1 MHPKPFPKVFP
12 PEFPLELQNVI
23 LTLLRDLCV
32 QHFPLAQQPTNN
44 GRPLLLHTHPCDTLV
59 LRTYGATLSLSKS
72 TQSLIAIPLGGLGEF
87 GMNMMALRLGDDI
100 IVIDAGMMFPE
111 SELLGVDL
119 VIPDTTYLKQ
129 NRANVR
135 AIVLTHGHEDHI
147 GALPYILRDLN
158 VPVYGTRFTLALVKK
173 RLAEAN
179 LLDSTTLREVM
190 PGRLIEIGP
199 YEIEFIPVTHSTIDC
214 VALAVR
220 TPLGVIIHTGD
231 FKIDQTP
238 VGGAPFDLHSF
249 ARYGNEGVL
258 ALFSDSTNVER
269 PGFTPSERAI
279 VPRIEELCR
288 SAPRRVILSCFASSI
303 HRIQQVIDIASRVG
317 RKIAFVGRSMV
328 DNVEIAHDLEYL
340 RIPDGMVVRPQDI
353 RTFDPRRIIILASGS
368 QAEPMSSLSR
378 IAVDN
383 HRFVSVDESDTVILS
398 ARIIPGNEKAI
409 FRMLDHMFRRR
420 ALVYYDNNAGTIHV
434 SGHAS
439 QEEQK
444 LVLQLVKPKYFIP
457 VHGEYRHL
465 FRHAALAHQLGC
477 VSSEILLLENGQTI
491 EFTEDGARRRDP
503 VTSGRVL
510 VDSGSLEEIE
520 EVVIRDRKHLSEDGV
535 VVPIIAIDKRTGR
548 METVPEI
555 VTRGMFSDNGTELMA
570 GARDVILKT
579 VEQSN
584 AEEKGDWS
592 VIKEKIRVD
601 LKRYIN
607 KHTSKRPLILPVIL
621 EV

>member
-1 MHPKPFPKVFP
+1 LTKP
-12 PEFPLELQNVI
+12 L
-23 LTLLRDLCV
+23 
-32 QHFPLAQQPTNN
+32 
-44 GRPLLLHTHPCDTLV
+44 
-59 LRTYGATLSLSKS
+59 
-72 TQSLIAIPLGGLGEF
+72 QSLFAIPLGGLGEF
-87 GMNMMALRLGDDI
+87 GMNMMALRYGEDI

-119 VIPDTTYLKQ
+119 VIPDITYLKQ
-129 NRANVR
+129 NRQHVR

-173 RLAEAN
+173 RITEAG
-179 LLDSTTLREVM
+179 LLDSTTLREVI
-190 PGRLIEIGP
+190 PGRRIEIGP
-199 YEIEFIPVTHSTIDC
+199 YEIEMIPVTHSTIDC

-220 TPLGVIIHTGD
+220 TPIGVIIHTGD
-231 FKIDQTP
+231 FKIDHTP
-238 VGGAPFDLHSF
+238 VGGAGFDIHTF

-269 PGFTPSERAI
+269 PGITPSERAV
-279 VPRIEELCR
+279 VPRIEELAR

-317 RKIAFVGRSMV
+317 RKVAFVGRSMV

-340 RIPDGMVVRPQDI
+340 RIPDGMVVRSQDI
-353 RTFDPRRIIILASGS
+353 RAFDPRKIIIMASGS

-383 HRFVSVDESDTVILS
+383 HRFVSVDENDTVILS
-398 ARIIPGNEKAI
+398 SRIIPGNEKAI

-420 ALVYYDNNAGTIHV
+420 ALVYYDNSAGVIHV

-465 FRHAALAHQLGC
+465 FRHAALAHQLGV
-477 VSSEILLLENGQTI
+477 VSGEILLLENGQNI
-491 EFTEDGARRRDP
+491 EFTEDGVHRRDP
-503 VTSGRVL
+503 VTAGRVL

-520 EVVIRDRKHLSEDGV
+520 EVVVRERKHLSEDGV
-535 VVPIIAIDKRTGR
+535 VVPIIAIDKHTGKL
-548 METVPEI
+548 ESQPEI
-555 VTRGMFSDNGTELMA
+555 VSRGFMSDNGSDLVA
-570 GARDVILKT
+570 GARDIVLRTINT
-579 VEQSN
+579 SN
-584 AEEKGDWS
+584 AEERADWS

-601 LKRYIN
+601 LKRYIS
-607 KHTSKRPLILPVIL
+607 KQTSKRPLILPVIL

>member
-1 MHPKPFPKVFP
+1 
-12 PEFPLELQNVI
+12 
-23 LTLLRDLCV
+23 
-32 QHFPLAQQPTNN
+32 
-44 GRPLLLHTHPCDTLV
+44 
-59 LRTYGATLSLSKS
+59 LSKPS
-72 TQSLIAIPLGGLGEF
+72 QSLTAIPLGGLGEF

-119 VIPDTTYLKQ
+119 VIPDITYLKQ
-129 NRANVR
+129 NRAYVR

-173 RLAEAN
+173 RLDEAG
-179 LLDSTTLREVM
+179 LLKSTTLREVT
-190 PGRLIEIGP
+190 PGGRLVEIGP
-199 YEIEFIPVTHSTIDC
+199 FEIEFIPVTHSTIDC

-238 VGGAPFDLHSF
+238 VGGAPFDLHAF
-249 ARYGNEGVL
+249 ARYGHEGVL

-269 PGFTPSERAI
+269 PGFTGSERNV

-303 HRIQQVIDIASRVG
+303 HRIQQVIDIAARVG
-317 RKIAFVGRSMV
+317 RKVAFVGRSMV
-328 DNVEIAHDLEYL
+328 DNVEIAHSLEYL

-353 RTFDPRRIIILASGS
+353 RGFDPKRLVILASGS

-383 HRFVSVDESDTVILS
+383 HRFVSVDENDSVILS

-420 ALVYYDNNAGTIHV
+420 ALVYYDNSAGTIHV

-457 VHGEYRHL
+457 IHGEYRHL
-465 FRHAALAHQLGC
+465 FRHAALAYQLGC
-477 VSSEILLLENGQTI
+477 VTGEILVLEDGHTL
-491 EFTEDGARRRDP
+491 EFTEDGAFRRDP
-503 VTSGRVL
+503 VTAGRVC

-535 VVPIIAIDKRTGR
+535 VVPIIAIDKHTGR
-548 METVPEI
+548 MESQPEI
-555 VTRGMFSDNGTELMA
+555 VTRGMFSDNGTEFIA
-570 GARDVILKT
+570 GARDVVLKT

-584 AEEKGDWS
+584 AEEKSDWS

-607 KHTSKRPLILPVIL
+607 KQTSKRPLILPVIL

>member
-1 MHPKPFPKVFP
+1 
-12 PEFPLELQNVI
+12 
-23 LTLLRDLCV
+23 
-32 QHFPLAQQPTNN
+32 
-44 GRPLLLHTHPCDTLV
+44 
-59 LRTYGATLSLSKS
+59 LSKS
-72 TQSLIAIPLGGLGEF
+72 TQSLTAIPLGGLGEF
-87 GMNMMALRLGDDI
+87 GMNMLALRVGDDI

-119 VIPDTTYLKQ
+119 VIPDISYLKQ
-129 NRANVR
+129 NRAHVR

-173 RLAEAN
+173 RLAEAG
-179 LLDSTTLREVM
+179 LLDSTTLRETM
-190 PGRLIEIGP
+190 PGRLVEIGP
-199 YEIEFIPVTHSTIDC
+199 FEIEFIPVTHSTIDC

-220 TPLGVIIHTGD
+220 TPAGVIIHTGD

-238 VGGAPFDLHSF
+238 VGGAPFDLHTF
-249 ARYGNEGVL
+249 ARYGNDGVL

-279 VPRIEELCR
+279 VPRMEELCR
-288 SAPRRVILSCFASSI
+288 SAPRRVILSCFASSV
-303 HRIQQVIDIASRVG
+303 HRIQQIIDIAERVG
-317 RKIAFVGRSMV
+317 RKVAFVGRSMV
-328 DNVEIAHDLEYL
+328 DNVEIAHDLNYL
-340 RIPDGMVVRPQDI
+340 RIPDGMVVRSQDI
-353 RTFDPRRIIILASGS
+353 RSFDPKRIIILASGS

-383 HRFVSVDESDTVILS
+383 HRFVSVDENDSVILS

-420 ALVYYDNNAGTIHV
+420 ALVYYDNSGGTIHV

-444 LVLQLVKPKYFIP
+444 LLLQLVKPKYFIP

-477 VSSEILLLENGQTI
+477 VSEEILLLENGKVI
-491 EFTEDGARRRDP
+491 EFTPDGAFRRDP
-503 VTSGRVL
+503 VTAGRVC

-520 EVVIRDRKHLSEDGV
+520 DVVIRDRKHLSEDGV
-535 VVPIIAIDKRTGR
+535 VVPIIAIDKHTGR
-548 METVPEI
+548 LEGLPEI
-555 VTRGMFSDNGTELMA
+555 VTRGLMSDNGQELIA
-570 GARDVILKT
+570 GAREVILKT

-584 AEEKGDWS
+584 AEEKSDWG

-607 KHTSKRPLILPVIL
+607 KQTSKRPLILPVIL
-621 EV
+621 EI

>member
-1 MHPKPFPKVFP
+1 M
-12 PEFPLELQNVI
+12 N
-23 LTLLRDLCV
+23 
-32 QHFPLAQQPTNN
+32 
-44 GRPLLLHTHPCDTLV
+44 
-59 LRTYGATLSLSKS
+59 LSKP
-72 TQSLIAIPLGGLGEF
+72 SLWAIPIGGFGEF
-87 GMNMMALRLGDDI
+87 GMKKIGPAVGGGNI
-100 IVIDAGMMFPE
+100 EIDAGIMFPGM
-111 SELLGVDL
+111 ELVGGDFG
-119 VIPDTTYLKQ
+119 IPDIKDLKQ
-129 NRANVR
+129 NRAHVR

-173 RLAEAN
+173 RLEEAG
-179 LLDSTTLREVM
+179 LLQSTTLREVL
-190 PGRLIEIGP
+190 PGRRVEIGP
-199 YEIEFIPVTHSTIDC
+199 YEVEFISVTHSTIDC
-214 VALAVR
+214 VALAIR
-220 TPLGVIIHTGD
+220 TPVGVIIHTGD

-238 VGGAPFDLHSF
+238 VGGVPFHLQPF
-249 ARYGNEGVL
+249 PRYGNEGVL

-328 DNVEIAHDLEYL
+328 DNVEIAHSLECL

-353 RTFDPRRIIILASGS
+353 RGFDPKKIVILASGS

-383 HRFVSVDESDTVILS
+383 HRFVSVDENDSVILS

-420 ALVYYDNNAGTIHV
+420 ALVYYDNSAGTIHV

-444 LVLQLVKPKYFIP
+444 LILQLVKPRYFIP

-465 FRHAALAHQLGC
+465 FRHAALAAQLGC
-477 VSSEILLLENGQTI
+477 VSGQILLM
-491 EFTEDGARRRDP
+491 EDGHVLELNDDGAYRRDP
-503 VTSGRVL
+503 VTAGRVL
-510 VDSGSLEEIE
+510 VD
-520 EVVIRDRKHLSEDGV
+520 
-535 VVPIIAIDKRTGR
+535 
-548 METVPEI
+548 
-555 VTRGMFSDNGTELMA
+555 
-570 GARDVILKT
+570 
-579 VEQSN
+579 
-584 AEEKGDWS
+584 
-592 VIKEKIRVD
+592 
-601 LKRYIN
+601 
-607 KHTSKRPLILPVIL
+607 
-621 EV
+621 

>member
-1 MHPKPFPKVFP
+1 
-12 PEFPLELQNVI
+12 
-23 LTLLRDLCV
+23 
-32 QHFPLAQQPTNN
+32 
-44 GRPLLLHTHPCDTLV
+44 
-59 LRTYGATLSLSKS
+59 LSNPA
-72 TQSLIAIPLGGLGEF
+72 QSLTAIPLGGLGEF
-87 GMNMMALRLGDDI
+87 GMNMMALRVGDDI
-100 IVIDAGMMFPE
+100 LVIDAGMMFPE

-119 VIPDTTYLKQ
+119 VIPDITYLKQ
-129 NRANVR
+129 NRAHVR

-173 RLAEAN
+173 RLDEAG
-179 LLDSTTLREVM
+179 LLQSTTLREVI
-190 PGRLIEIGP
+190 PGRLVEIGP
-199 YEIEFIPVTHSTIDC
+199 YEIDFIPVTHSTIDC

-249 ARYGNEGVL
+249 ARYGQEGVL

-269 PGFTPSERAI
+269 PGFTGSERAI

-288 SAPRRVILSCFASSI
+288 AAPRRVILSCFASSI
-303 HRIQQVIDIASRVG
+303 HRMQQVIDVAARVG

-328 DNVEIAHDLEYL
+328 DNVEIAHSLNYL

-353 RTFDPRRIIILASGS
+353 RGFDPKRIVILASGS

-383 HRFVSVDESDTVILS
+383 HRFVSVDENDTVILS

-420 ALVYYDNNAGTIHV
+420 ALVYYDNAGGTIHV

-444 LVLQLVKPKYFIP
+444 LMLQLVKPKYFIP

-465 FRHAALAHQLGC
+465 FRHAALAYQLGC
-477 VSSEILLLENGQTI
+477 VSGEILILEDGNTL
-491 EFTEDGARRRDP
+491 EFTEDGAYRRDP
-503 VTSGRVL
+503 VTAGRVL

-520 EVVIRDRKHLSEDGV
+520 EAVVRDRKHLSEDGV
-535 VVPIIAIDKRTGR
+535 VVPIIAIDKHTGR
-548 METVPEI
+548 MESSPEI
-555 VTRGMFSDNGTELMA
+555 VTRGLFSDNGTEFLA

-584 AEEKGDWS
+584 AEEKSDWS
-592 VIKEKIRVD
+592 VIKEKIRID

-607 KHTSKRPLILPVIL
+607 KQTSKRPLILPVIL

>member
-1 MHPKPFPKVFP
+1 MVRVS
-12 PEFPLELQNVI
+12 EM
-23 LTLLRDLCV
+23 TL
-32 QHFPLAQQPTNN
+32 H
-44 GRPLLLHTHPCDTLV
+44 
-59 LRTYGATLSLSKS
+59 LSKNR
-72 TQSLIAIPLGGLGEF
+72 QSLYVIPLGGLGEF
-87 GMNMMALRLGDDI
+87 GMNMMALRSGDDI

-119 VIPDTTYLKQ
+119 VIPDISYLKQ
-129 NRANVR
+129 NRAMVR
-135 AIVLTHGHEDHI
+135 GIVLTHGHEDHV
-147 GALPYILRDLN
+147 GALQYILRDLN
-158 VPVYGTRFTLALVKK
+158 VPIYGTRFTLALVKK
-173 RLAEAN
+173 RIEEAGLLA
-179 LLDSTTLREVM
+179 TTTMREVV
-190 PGRLIEIGP
+190 PGRLVELGP
-199 YEIEFIPVTHSTIDC
+199 FEIEFIPVTHSTIDC

-220 TPLGVIIHTGD
+220 TPAGVIIHTGD

-238 VGGAPFDLHSF
+238 VGGAPFDLHAF
-249 ARYGNEGVL
+249 ARYGSEGVL

-279 VPRIEELCR
+279 VPRIEDLCR
-288 SAPRRVILSCFASSI
+288 SAPRRVIISCFASSV
-303 HRIQQVIDIASRVG
+303 HRIQQIIDIATRVN
-317 RKIAFVGRSMV
+317 RKVAFVGRSMV
-328 DNVEIAHDLEYL
+328 DNVEIAHSLDYL

-353 RTFDPRRIIILASGS
+353 RSFDPKRIIIMASGS

-383 HRFVSVDESDTVILS
+383 HRFVSVDENDSVILS

-420 ALVYYDNNAGTIHV
+420 ALVYYDNSAGTIHV

-444 LVLQLVKPKYFIP
+444 LILQLVKPKYFIP

-465 FRHAALAHQLGC
+465 FRHAALAAQLGC
-477 VSSEILLLENGQTI
+477 VSGQILLMEDGHVLELN
-491 EFTEDGARRRDP
+491 EDGAFRRDP
-503 VTSGRVL
+503 VAAGRVL

-520 EVVIRDRKHLSEDGV
+520 EVVVRDRKHLSEDGV
-535 VVPIIAIDKRTGR
+535 VVTIIAIDKHTGK
-548 METVPEI
+548 MEGQPEI
-555 VTRGMFSDNGTELMA
+555 VTRGLMSDNGQELVG
-570 GARDVILKT
+570 GARNVVLKT
-579 VEQSN
+579 VAESN
-584 AEEKGDWS
+584 AEEKSDWS

>member
-1 MHPKPFPKVFP
+1 
-12 PEFPLELQNVI
+12 
-23 LTLLRDLCV
+23 
-32 QHFPLAQQPTNN
+32 
-44 GRPLLLHTHPCDTLV
+44 
-59 LRTYGATLSLSKS
+59 LSKS
-72 TQSLIAIPLGGLGEF
+72 SQSLTAIPLGGLGEF

-119 VIPDTTYLKQ
+119 VIPDITYLKQ
-129 NRANVR
+129 NRAHVR

-147 GALPYILRDLN
+147 GALPYILKDLN

-173 RLAEAN
+173 RLDEAG
-179 LLDSTTLREVM
+179 LLDSTTLREVI
-190 PGRLIEIGP
+190 PGRLVEIGP
-199 YEIEFIPVTHSTIDC
+199 FEVEFIAVTHSTVDC
-214 VALAVR
+214 VALAIR
-220 TPLGVIIHTGD
+220 TPLGVVIHTGD

-238 VGGAPFDLHSF
+238 VGGAPFDLHAF
-249 ARYGNEGVL
+249 ARYGHEGVL

-288 SAPRRVILSCFASSI
+288 SAPKRVILSCFASSI
-303 HRIQQVIDIASRVG
+303 HRIQQIIDIAARVG
-317 RKIAFVGRSMV
+317 RKVAFVGRSMV
-328 DNVEIAHDLEYL
+328 DNVEIAHSLELL

-353 RTFDPRRIIILASGS
+353 RGFDPKRIVILASGS

-383 HRFVSVDESDTVILS
+383 HRFVSVDENDSVILS
-398 ARIIPGNEKAI
+398 ARIIPGNEKSI

-420 ALVYYDNNAGTIHV
+420 ALVYYDNSAGTIHV

-444 LVLQLVKPKYFIP
+444 LLLQLVKPKYFIP

-477 VSSEILLLENGQTI
+477 VSQEILLVEDGRPI
-491 EFTEDGARRRDP
+491 EFTEDGAHRRDP
-503 VTSGRVL
+503 VTAGRVC

-520 EVVIRDRKHLSEDGV
+520 DVIIRDRKHLSEDGI
-535 VVPIIAIDKRTGR
+535 VVPIIAIDKHTGK
-548 METVPEI
+548 MESHPEI
-555 VTRGMFSDNGTELMA
+555 VTRGLMSDNGQELIA
-570 GARDVILKT
+570 GARLVIMKT
-579 VEQSN
+579 VEESN
-584 AEEKGDWS
+584 AEEKSDWG

-601 LKRYIN
+601 LKRYLN
-607 KHTSKRPLILPVIL
+607 KQTSKRPLILPVIL

>member
-1 MHPKPFPKVFP
+1 MSKTPSRSTPK
-12 PEFPLELQNVI
+12 I
-23 LTLLRDLCV
+23 AHTLT
-32 QHFPLAQQPTNN
+32 
-44 GRPLLLHTHPCDTLV
+44 
-59 LRTYGATLSLSKS
+59 
-72 TQSLIAIPLGGLGEF
+72 AIPLGGLGEF
-87 GMNMMALRLGDDI
+87 GMNMLVLRFGEDI

-119 VIPDTTYLKQ
+119 VIPDISYLKQ
-129 NRANVR
+129 NRAKVR

-173 RLAEAN
+173 RLEEAG
-179 LLDSTTLREVM
+179 LLESTTLREVI
-190 PGRLIEIGP
+190 PGRTIEIGP
-199 YEIEFIPVTHSTIDC
+199 YEIEFISVTHSTLDC
-214 VALAVR
+214 VALAIR
-220 TPLGVIIHTGD
+220 TSLGVVIHTGD

-238 VGGAPFDLHSF
+238 VDSSSFDLH
-249 ARYGNEGVL
+249 ALAKYGREGVL

-269 PGFTPSERAI
+269 PGFTPSERAV

-303 HRIQQVIDIASRVG
+303 HRIQQVIDIAVRVN
-317 RKIAFVGRSMV
+317 RKVAFVGRSMI
-328 DNVEIAHDLEYL
+328 DNVEIAHSLDLL

-353 RTFDPRRIIILASGS
+353 RGFDPKRLVILASGS

-383 HRFVSVDESDTVILS
+383 HRHVSVEENDTVILS
-398 ARIIPGNEKAI
+398 ARIIPGNERSI

-420 ALVYYDNNAGTIHV
+420 ALVHYENAGGMIHV

-444 LVLQLVKPKYFIP
+444 LILQLVKPKYFIP

-465 FRHAALAHQLGC
+465 FRHAALAHQLGV
-477 VSSEILLLENGQTI
+477 VSEEIFLLEDGQAV
-491 EFTEDGARRRDP
+491 EFTEDRAFRRDP
-503 VTSGRVL
+503 VTAGRVL

-535 VVPIIAIDKRTGR
+535 VVPIIAIDKHTGKL
-548 METVPEI
+548 ESQPEI
-555 VTRGMFSDNGTELMA
+555 VTRGLMSENGQELLL
-570 GARDVILKT
+570 GAREVLMKT
-579 VEQSN
+579 VAESN
-584 AEEKGDWS
+584 SEENSDWG

-607 KHTSKRPLILPVIL
+607 KQTSKRPLILPVIL

>member
-1 MHPKPFPKVFP
+1 
-12 PEFPLELQNVI
+12 
-23 LTLLRDLCV
+23 
-32 QHFPLAQQPTNN
+32 
-44 GRPLLLHTHPCDTLV
+44 
-59 LRTYGATLSLSKS
+59 LSKPL
-72 TQSLIAIPLGGLGEF
+72 QSLFAIPLGGLGEF
-87 GMNMMALRLGDDI
+87 GMNMMALRYGDDI

-119 VIPDTTYLKQ
+119 VIPDITYLKQ
-129 NRANVR
+129 NRQLVR
-135 AIVLTHGHEDHI
+135 AIILTHGHEDHI

-158 VPVYGTRFTLALVKK
+158 VPIYGTRFTLALVKK
-173 RLAEAN
+173 RLSEAN
-179 LLDSTTLREVM
+179 LLDSTTLREVI
-190 PGRLIEIGP
+190 PGRRVEVGP

-220 TPLGVIIHTGD
+220 TPVGVIIHTGD
-231 FKIDQTP
+231 FKIDHTP
-238 VGGAPFDLHSF
+238 VGGAGFDIHTF
-249 ARYGNEGVL
+249 ARYGSEGVL

-269 PGFTPSERAI
+269 PGITPSERAV
-279 VPRIEELCR
+279 VPRIEELAR

-317 RKIAFVGRSMV
+317 RKVAFVGRSMV
-328 DNVEIAHDLEYL
+328 DNVEIAHELEYL
-340 RIPDGMVVRPQDI
+340 RIPDGMVVRSQDI
-353 RTFDPRRIIILASGS
+353 RSFDPRKIIILASGS

-383 HRFVSVDESDTVILS
+383 HRFVSVDENDTVILS
-398 ARIIPGNEKAI
+398 SRIIPGNEKAI

-420 ALVYYDNNAGTIHV
+420 ALVYYDNSAGVIHV

-457 VHGEYRHL
+457 VHGEFRHL
-465 FRHAALAHQLGC
+465 FRHAALAHQLGV
-477 VSSEILLLENGQTI
+477 VSGEILLVENGQNI
-491 EFTEDGARRRDP
+491 EFTEDGAFRRDP
-503 VTSGRVL
+503 VTAGRVL

-520 EVVIRDRKHLSEDGV
+520 EVVVRDRKHLSEDGV
-535 VVPIIAIDKRTGR
+535 VVPIIAIDKHTGKL
-548 METVPEI
+548 ESQPEI
-555 VTRGMFSDNGTELMA
+555 VTRGFMSDNGSDLVT
-570 GARDVILKT
+570 GARDIVLRTINT
-579 VEQSN
+579 SN
-584 AEEKGDWS
+584 PEERADWS

-607 KHTSKRPLILPVIL
+607 KQTSKRPLILPVIL

>member
-1 MHPKPFPKVFP
+1 
-12 PEFPLELQNVI
+12 
-23 LTLLRDLCV
+23 
-32 QHFPLAQQPTNN
+32 
-44 GRPLLLHTHPCDTLV
+44 
-59 LRTYGATLSLSKS
+59 LSKPS
-72 TQSLIAIPLGGLGEF
+72 QSLTAIPLGGLGEF

-111 SELLGVDL
+111 TELLGVDL

-129 NRANVR
+129 NREHVR

-173 RLAEAN
+173 RLEEAG
-179 LLDSTTLREVM
+179 LLDSTTLREAL
-190 PGRLIEIGP
+190 PGRLVEIGP
-199 YEIEFIPVTHSTIDC
+199 FEIEFIPVTHSTIDC

-238 VGGAPFDLHSF
+238 VGGAPFDLHTF

-288 SAPRRVILSCFASSI
+288 SAPRRVVLSCFASSI
-303 HRIQQVIDIASRVG
+303 HRIQQVIDIAARVG
-317 RKIAFVGRSMV
+317 RKVAFVGRSMV
-328 DNVEIAHDLEYL
+328 DNVEIAHDLSYL

-353 RTFDPRRIIILASGS
+353 RGFDPKRLIILASGS

-383 HRFVSVDESDTVILS
+383 HRFVSVDENDTVILS

-420 ALVYYDNNAGTIHV
+420 ALVYYENSAGTIHV

-444 LVLQLVKPKYFIP
+444 LVLQLVKPRYFIP

-465 FRHAALAHQLGC
+465 FRHAALAHQLGV
-477 VSSEILLLENGQTI
+477 VSGEILLLEDGQTI
-491 EFTEDGARRRDP
+491 EFTEDGAYRREP
-503 VTSGRVL
+503 VTAGRVL

-520 EVVIRDRKHLSEDGV
+520 EVVVRDRKHLSEDGV
-535 VVPIIAIDKRTGR
+535 LVPIIAIDKHTGR
-548 METVPEI
+548 VDISPEI
-555 VTRGMFSDNGTELMA
+555 VTRGMFSDNGQELMA
-570 GARDVILKT
+570 GAREVVLRT

-584 AEEKGDWS
+584 PEEKTDWS
-592 VIKEKIRVD
+592 VMKEKIRVD
-601 LKRYIN
+601 LKRYIS

>member
-1 MHPKPFPKVFP
+1 
-12 PEFPLELQNVI
+12 
-23 LTLLRDLCV
+23 
-32 QHFPLAQQPTNN
+32 
-44 GRPLLLHTHPCDTLV
+44 
-59 LRTYGATLSLSKS
+59 
-72 TQSLIAIPLGGLGEF
+72 
-87 GMNMMALRLGDDI
+87 MNMMVLRYGDDI

-119 VIPDTTYLKQ
+119 VIPDITYLKQ
-129 NRANVR
+129 NRQNVR

-147 GALPYILRDLN
+147 GALPYILRDLD

-173 RLAEAN
+173 RLEEAG
-179 LLDSTTLREVM
+179 LLQSATLREVT
-190 PGRLIEIGP
+190 PGRLVEIGP
-199 YEIEFIPVTHSTIDC
+199 FEIEFIPVTHSTIDC
-214 VALAVR
+214 VALAIR
-220 TPLGVIIHTGD
+220 TPVGVVIHTGD
-231 FKIDQTP
+231 FKVDQTP
-238 VGGAPFDLHSF
+238 VDNVPFDLHTF
-249 ARYGNEGVL
+249 AKYGSEGVL

-269 PGFTPSERAI
+269 PGFTPSERTI
-279 VPRIEELCR
+279 VPRIEELAR

-303 HRIQQVIDIASRVG
+303 HRIQQVIDIAERVG
-317 RKIAFVGRSMV
+317 RKVAFVGRSMV
-328 DNVEIAHDLEYL
+328 DNVEIAHSLNYL

-353 RTFDPRRIIILASGS
+353 RTFDAKKLLILASGS

-383 HRFVSVDESDTVILS
+383 HRFVSVDENDTVILS

-420 ALVYYDNNAGTIHV
+420 ALVYYDNSAGTIHV

-439 QEEQK
+439 QEEQR
-444 LVLQLVKPKYFIP
+444 LILRLVKPKYFIP

-465 FRHAALAHQLGC
+465 FRHAALAHQLGA
-477 VSSEILLLENGQTI
+477 VTGEILLLEDGKCI
-491 EFTEDGARRRDP
+491 EFTEDGVTRRDP
-503 VTSGRVL
+503 VSAGRIL

-520 EVVIRDRKHLSEDGV
+520 EIVVRDRKHLSEEGV
-535 VVPIIAIDKRTGR
+535 VIPIIAIDKHTGKL
-548 METVPEI
+548 ESAPEI
-555 VTRGMFSDNGTELMA
+555 VSRGLMSENGSELLN
-570 GARDVILKT
+570 GAREIVLKT
-579 VEQSN
+579 FELSN
-584 AEEKGDWS
+584 LEERADWS

>member
-1 MHPKPFPKVFP
+1 
-12 PEFPLELQNVI
+12 
-23 LTLLRDLCV
+23 LRLGDD
-32 QHFPLAQQPTNN
+32 A
-44 GRPLLLHTHPCDTLV
+44 
-59 LRTYGATLSLSKS
+59 SLSKTS
-72 TQSLIAIPLGGLGEF
+72 HSLTAIPLGGLGEF

-119 VIPDTTYLKQ
+119 VIPDITYLKQ
-129 NRANVR
+129 NRLNVR

-173 RLAEAN
+173 RLDEAG
-179 LLDSTTLREVM
+179 LLESTTLREVL
-190 PGRLIEIGP
+190 PGRLVEIGP
-199 YEIEFIPVTHSTIDC
+199 YEIEFISVTHSTVDC
-214 VALAVR
+214 VALAIR
-220 TPLGVIIHTGD
+220 TPLGVVIHTGD

-238 VGGAPFDLHSF
+238 VGGAPFDLHTF
-249 ARYGNEGVL
+249 AKYGTEGVL

-288 SAPRRVILSCFASSI
+288 SAPKRVILSCFASSI
-303 HRIQQVIDIASRVG
+303 HRIQQIIDIASRVN
-317 RKIAFVGRSMV
+317 RKVAFVGRSMV
-328 DNVEIAHDLEYL
+328 DNVEIAHSLELL

-353 RTFDPRRIIILASGS
+353 RGFDPKRIIILASGS

-383 HRFVSVDESDTVILS
+383 HRFVSVDENDSVILS
-398 ARIIPGNEKAI
+398 ARIIPGNEKSI

-420 ALVYYDNNAGTIHV
+420 ALVYYDNSAGTIHV

-444 LVLQLVKPKYFIP
+444 LLLQLVKPKYFIP

-465 FRHAALAHQLGC
+465 FRHAALAHQLGA
-477 VSSEILLLENGQTI
+477 VSEEILLIEDGKTI
-491 EFTEDGARRRDP
+491 EFTEDGAHRRDP
-503 VTSGRVL
+503 VTAGRVC

-520 EVVIRDRKHLSEDGV
+520 DVVIRDRKHLSEDGV
-535 VVPIIAIDKRTGR
+535 VVPIIAIDKHTGK
-548 METVPEI
+548 MESHPEI
-555 VTRGMFSDNGTELMA
+555 VTRGLMSDNGQELIA
-570 GARDVILKT
+570 GARIVIMKT
-579 VEQSN
+579 VEESN
-584 AEEKGDWS
+584 AEEKSDWG

-601 LKRYIN
+601 LKRYIS
-607 KHTSKRPLILPVIL
+607 KQTSKRPLILPVIL
-621 EV
+621 EI